1 MVQLEPLEEHLVPL
15 HGLQSRLVQALVS
28 KTKRIKKIRCGPCL
42 NEVFYVYLHE
52 RKNSATSV
60 DIMSVYEFC

>member
-15 HGLQSRLVQALVS
+15 QGLQSRLVQALVS
-28 KTKRIKKIRCGPCL
+28 KTKRLIRCGPCL

-60 DIMSVYEFC
+60 DNMSVYEFC